1 MKYAYIAASVA
12 VVQVTTGYTMHGI
25 LSSRGTS
32 TTPRI
37 TVQRDYSCSEDDTDT
52 RPSEQESVRKA
63 FEDLAQEFGAGRRR
77 PYGPSRRNRRFT
89 ERGPPNPFYQQF
101 QNEEERKA
109 FVKKQKDWINKAFD
123 LASDLNESFGGAS
136 STPEESKRNNE
147 DLKNVRDW
155 VNTVLGTDSNPVGD
169 AKASSSNASGQEVA
183 TTDDAFL
190 VSLDVPGVAKSDI
203 DIEFNEDEMILT
215 VTGTR
220 RPLSSSQESV
230 TFSKKFTLD
239 ETVDAN
245 LISAKLEMGV
255 LYLTAPKKKP
265 KEEEPKRGKRIP
277 VM

>member
-1 MKYAYIAASVA
+1 MKYVYVAASVA
-12 VVQVTTGYTMHGI
+12 MVQVATGYTMHGI

-37 TVQRDYSCSEDDTDT
+37 TVQRDYSCSEDDT
-52 RPSEQESVRKA
+52 EQESVRNA

-77 PYGPSRRNRRFT
+77 PDYRSRRNRRFT
-89 ERGPPNPFYQQF
+89 ESGPPNPFYQQF
-101 QNEEERKA
+101 QNEEERQA
-109 FVKKQKDWINKAFD
+109 FVKKQKKWINKAFD

-147 DLKNVRDW
+147 DLKTVRDW
-155 VNTVLGTDSNPVGD
+155 VNTVLGTDTDPVGD
-169 AKASSSNASGQEVA
+169 AKASSNNTPAEEVA

-215 VTGTR
+215 VSGTR
-220 RPLSSSQESV
+220 RPLSTNQEPV
-230 TFSKKFTLD
+230 TFSKKFALD
-239 ETVDAN
+239 ETVDAS

-265 KEEEPKRGKRIP
+265 KEEEPKRGKKIP

>member
-1 MKYAYIAASVA
+1 MKYLYVAASVA
-12 VVQVTTGYTMHGI
+12 MVQAATGYTMHGI
-25 LSSRGTS
+25 VSSRGSS

-37 TVQRDYSCSEDDTDT
+37 SVQRDFSCSDDDTDT
-52 RPSEQESVRKA
+52 RPSEKESVRKA
-63 FEDLAQEFGAGRRR
+63 FQDLAEEFGAGRRR
-77 PYGPSRRNRRFT
+77 ADGPSRRHRRFT
-89 ERGPPNPFYQQF
+89 ERGPPNPYYQQW
-101 QNEEERKA
+101 QSEGERKA
-109 FVKKQKDWINKAFD
+109 FVKKQKEWINKAFD

-155 VNTVLGTDSNPVGD
+155 VNTVLGTDTDTVGD
-169 AKASSSNASGQEVA
+169 ANASSSNAPGHEVA

-215 VTGTR
+215 VKGTR
-220 RPLSSSQESV
+220 RPLSSNQEPV

-265 KEEEPKRGKRIP
+265 KEEEPKRGTKIP